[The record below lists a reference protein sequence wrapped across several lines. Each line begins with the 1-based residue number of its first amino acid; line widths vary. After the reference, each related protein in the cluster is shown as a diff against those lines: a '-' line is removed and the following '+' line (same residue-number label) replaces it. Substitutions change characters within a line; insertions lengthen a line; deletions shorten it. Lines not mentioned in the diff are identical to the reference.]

1 MKRFFIFVALFVTT
15 LGFVNNINAQGEAA
29 VPFLLLAPDSRAA
42 GLGESGTG
50 LADNSAAIFWNP
62 GGIAFQTGSEVG
74 ITHANWLPQFG
85 LDLSYDY
92 VTYRQYV
99 ESIDGSVTAS
109 LTYMNYGEFQRTG
122 SSGPEVIGTFNSFD
136 IGATIGYA
144 TKLGDDWGLGVN
156 FRFIYSNL
164 SDVPTENEVG
174 TGVASTVSIDIG
186 TMWRPQNFLDGNFS
200 VGLNVSNLGP
210 DISYIDQAQAD
221 PLPRNARLGL
231 AYRVFADDY
240 NSFTVTGDAS
250 KLLINRKSSLLGGD
264 TTTVSNDFSKS
275 IEFSGGAEY
284 LYGTPEDFMFAVRAG
299 YFYEDPEYGNR
310 NFMTFGAGI
319 RYDIYGFDF
328 SYISTV
334 GSESENHPLD
344 GTLRFSL
351 IIGWG
356 GVPEKGLGLP
366 RGI

>member
-1 MKRFFIFVALFVTT
+1 
-15 LGFVNNINAQGEAA
+15 
-29 VPFLLLAPDSRAA
+29 
-42 GLGESGTG
+42 
-50 LADNSAAIFWNP
+50 
-62 GGIAFQTGSEVG
+62 
-74 ITHANWLPQFG
+74 
-85 LDLSYDY
+85 
-92 VTYRQYV
+92 
-99 ESIDGSVTAS
+99 
-109 LTYMNYGEFQRTG
+109 MNYGEFQRTG

-240 NSFTVTGDAS
+240 NSLTLTGDAS

-264 TTTVSNDFSKS
+264 TTTVSNDFSRS

-299 YFYEDPEYGNR
+299 YFYEDPDYGNR

-351 IIGWG
+351 VIGWG
-356 GVPEKGLGLP
+356 GVPEKGNGLP